1 MTDAGGSYSCGS
13 RIDWMISSQGYDEST
28 ACSYVSD
35 EFPDICTC
43 SCDDDENNTA
53 SPITPLDTQT
63 PTTEPPTGSSSSFE
77 SSFASSFDSNF
88 ESSFESTNSPN
99 EEATVTTTQAPTT
112 EPPTNSPTEEPT
124 VRATQAP
131 TTEPPTNSPTEEPTV
146 RATQAPTT
154 EPPTS
159 TPIEE
164 QTVKTTSRCGCEQ
177 CTDAVWNTIVTDAG
191 GSYSCGSRIDWMK
204 SSQEYDESKACSYV
218 SDEFPGVCTCTCG
231 GPSPSPPPPLP
242 SIPTPSVGGSG
253 TVKVMS
259 YNTQYTGYY
268 GDGRIVNFAQK
279 IAEVAADV
287 VGLQECQDANAL
299 VSLVGSPYKVLSAT
313 GRQNY
318 ILYNAN
324 RVEYLESGSMNIP
337 SDTYAQ
343 RALTWGK

>member
-88 ESSFESTNSPN
+88 ESSFESTNSP
-99 EEATVTTTQAPTT
+99 
-112 EPPTNSPTEEPT
+112 TEEPT

-204 SSQEYDESKACSYV
+204 SSQEYDESQACSYV
-218 SDEFPGVCTCTCG
+218 SAEFPGVCTCTCG
-231 GPSPSPPPPLP
+231 GSSPSQPPPPP
-242 SIPTPSVGGSG
+242 QPIPTPSVSGSG